1 LNISPLGIS
10 IKDVFN
16 PKEKRKKRKRKIK
29 MKKLLL
35 LLSLMTSPAF
45 AGPPTEFLSK
55 QVDQVRKMV
64 DTPVADADAKK
75 KLDLDLMNLIRPL
88 MNFPKLSEASLRK
101 HWPKLSDEQKQK
113 FIALFEEL
121 VFQNYLK
128 RVRSANQ
135 DYQIAYVEEEVKD
148 GGAYVLAEAK
158 SKITVELGFDL
169 IPQTNTKPED
179 HLYEAKD
186 VLINDVSIVENYRDQ
201 FNQILSKESFEVLL
215 ERMQSQIDKI
225 KGKVPETEDQKA
237 KDLKEVMDVK
247 ETKGKNKA
255 KNKTKKSN

>member
-1 LNISPLGIS
+1 
-10 IKDVFN
+10 
-16 PKEKRKKRKRKIK
+16 

-35 LLSLMTSPAF
+35 LLLLSMSPAF

-55 QVDQVRKMV
+55 QVDQVRAMV
-64 DTPVADADAKK
+64 DTPAADLEAKK

-88 MNFPKLSEASLRK
+88 MNFPKLSEAALRK
-101 HWPKLSDEQKQK
+101 HWPKLSDDQKQK

-128 RVRSANQ
+128 RVRSANK

-169 IPQTNTKPED
+169 IPQANTKPED

-215 ERMQSQIDKI
+215 ERMQTQIDKI
-225 KGKVPETEDQKA
+225 KGKVPETEEKKVEDQKA
-237 KDLKEVMDVK
+237 KDAKDA
-247 ETKGKNKA
+247 KGKNKA